1 MEDIKA
7 ADSNLTVATKGLGDI
22 ILKRLNTDSEQ
33 AQHGGYTTSTEQ
45 QQMMA
50 FEERKVQKKKNENL
64 FEFSEEYG

>member
-1 MEDIKA
+1 MEDTKA
-7 ADSNLTVATKGLGDI
+7 ADSNLTVATKGLLDI

-50 FEERKVQKKKNENL
+50 FEKRKVQKKKKKS
-64 FEFSEEYG
+64 FFF